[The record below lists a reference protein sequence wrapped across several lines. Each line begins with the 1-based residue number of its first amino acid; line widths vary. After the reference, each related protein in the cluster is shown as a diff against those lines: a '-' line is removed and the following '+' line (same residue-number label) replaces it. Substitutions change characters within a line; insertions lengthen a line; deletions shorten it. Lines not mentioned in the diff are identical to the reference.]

1 MAPAVAPVSA
11 DIDGDAK
18 VDKVVAADFV
28 AEDEIGLE
36 GMDVSAEFA
45 ANIAA
50 AAPEV
55 LEAPVAGADPPV
67 APVVP
72 VAGTNPC
79 NSV

>member
-11 DIDGDAK
+11 DIDGDTK
-18 VDKVVAADFV
+18 FDKFVAADVV

-36 GMDVSAEFA
+36 GIDASAGLA

-50 AAPEV
+50 AAPAL

-72 VAGTNPC
+72 DAGTNPC
-79 NSV
+79 NNV